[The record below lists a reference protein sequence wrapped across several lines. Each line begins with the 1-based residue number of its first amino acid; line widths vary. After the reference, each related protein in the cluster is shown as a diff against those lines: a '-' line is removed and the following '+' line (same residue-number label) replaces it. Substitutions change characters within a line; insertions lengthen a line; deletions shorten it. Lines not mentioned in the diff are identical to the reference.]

1 MGNSLG
7 MHSSFSTPI
16 LAEWDDCTDE
26 CISEG
31 HVKVVSTLLQH
42 GASVDIKD
50 KVYLCVICTISAS
63 YTYNYHVSIV
73 AATKSYVI
81 LTLNSFKIVTISY
94 CIY

>member
-1 MGNSLG
+1 MK
-7 MHSSFSTPI
+7 
-16 LAEWDDCTDE
+16 
-26 CISEG
+26 G
-31 HVKVVSTLLQH
+31 HVKVVGTLLQH

-81 LTLNSFKIVTISY
+81 LTFNSFNIV
-94 CIY
+94 IYRHNLFLYILIDGFVPHVNDSMGRLH